1 MSTKQEVC
9 YIPVCD
15 GCDEELAYDYV
26 QHFPSSG
33 EAIGHATDC
42 DWLVVEDK
50 LYCEK
55 CREGKGFG
63 CRSCDDLVKVD
74 GTRCP
79 PCQDAQERGQV
90 TGEERRPINAPS

>member
-1 MSTKQEVC
+1 MSTKQMVC
-9 YIPVCD
+9 YSSWCD
-15 GCDEELAYDYV
+15 GCGTELEDDYV
-26 QHFPSSG
+26 VHFPSAG

-63 CRSCDDLVKVD
+63 CRSCDDMVKVD
-74 GTRCP
+74 GTRCQ

-90 TGEERRPINAPS
+90 EAEERRPINASS